1 MNKAMALLIA
11 GGALAVMMLAA
22 IGPTAAQ
29 SGRYVQLAGQVQ
41 WIAGQKLMLLT
52 DGGGGV
58 DVDIARV
65 PLDQYRTLTQGD
77 RVIVGGVVS
86 PDNRRVFANVIARDT
101 RWDYQGP

>member
-1 MNKAMALLIA
+1 MNKAMALLFA
-11 GGALAVMMLAA
+11 GGALAVVLLAA

-52 DGGGGV
+52 DGGGV

-86 PDNRRVFANVIARDT
+86 PDNRRVFANVVARDN

>member
-1 MNKAMALLIA
+1 M
-11 GGALAVMMLAA
+11 
-22 IGPTAAQ
+22 
-29 SGRYVQLAGQVQ
+29 QLAGQVQ
-41 WIAGQKLMLLT
+41 WIAGQKLMLIT

-77 RVIVGGVVS
+77 RVIVGGTVS
-86 PDNRRVFANVIARDT
+86 PDNRRVSRNVVARDH

>member
-1 MNKAMALLIA
+1 MNKALAMLVA
-11 GGALAVMMLAA
+11 GGALAVVLLTA
-22 IGPTAAQ
+22 IGPSAAQ

-58 DVDIARV
+58 DIDIARV

-77 RVIVGGVVS
+77 RVIVGGIVS
-86 PDNRRVFANVIARDT
+86 PDNRRVFANVVARDN
-101 RWDYQGP
+101 RWDNQGP

>member
-1 MNKAMALLIA
+1 MNKIMAMLVA
-11 GGALAVMMLAA
+11 GGTIAVVLLTA

-29 SGRYVQLAGQVQ
+29 GRYVQLAGQVQ

-77 RVIVGGVVS
+77 RVIVGGTVS
-86 PDNRRVFANVIARDT
+86 PDNRRVFANVVARDN